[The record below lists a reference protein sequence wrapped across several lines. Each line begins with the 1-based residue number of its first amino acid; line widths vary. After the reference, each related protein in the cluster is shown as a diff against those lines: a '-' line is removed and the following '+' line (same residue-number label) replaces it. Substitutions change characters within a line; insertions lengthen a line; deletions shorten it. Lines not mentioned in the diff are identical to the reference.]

1 MKTDKTKQKN
11 KSKEE
16 TEVNAQR
23 VLQIRGH
30 YYQFE
35 IAWAFVFL

>member
-23 VLQIRGH
+23 VLKIKGH

-35 IAWAFVFL
+35 IAWASVFL

>member
-1 MKTDKTKQKN
+1 MKTDKTKQKS

-35 IAWAFVFL
+35 IAWVSVFL

>member
-35 IAWAFVFL
+35 IAWASVFL